1 MMYELDASLHH
12 TKKPRYRLDN
22 VKAHEVRFR
31 VPRWMKED
39 FMLYCEVRD
48 IPASHLLRGFIRK
61 LLQEEIN
68 K

>member
-1 MMYELDASLHH
+1 MMYELDASAHH
-12 TKKPRYRLDN
+12 TKKARYRPDN
-22 VKAHEVRFR
+22 VKDCEVRFR

-39 FMLYCEVRD
+39 FTYYCQVYD
-48 IPASHLLRGFIRK
+48 IPASHLLRGYIRK